1 MDEARAADLAAAA
14 PCPALGAATHL
25 TRDGVGEVGLGGIS
39 LCLFRLE
46 ERENRRFLAGNEVLQ
61 LGRPNAFA
69 LAHTEGIT
77 LNGDH
82 TPMGT

>member
-1 MDEARAADLAAAA
+1 MEEARVADLAAAA
-14 PCPALGAATHL
+14 PCPALGAATYL
-25 TRDGVGEVGLGGIS
+25 TRDGVGEIRLGSIS
-39 LCLFRLE
+39 LYLFRPE

-69 LAHTEGIT
+69 LAHTEGLT